1 MGNLMN
7 SPAEIIETN
16 IQTGIYKVNY
26 PLKTMVLKGI
36 MAGAFIALAGAASS
50 TASHAIGNVGAAR
63 SLAGAVF
70 GVGLM
75 LVLFMG
81 ADLFTGNC
89 LSITAIMDK
98 KVTWKQVIYNLIVI
112 WFSNLIGA
120 LIIDVLLVYSGN
132 LDYSHGLLGAYTIK
146 VAIGKVAIT
155 PMAGLTS
162 GILCN
167 ILVCF
172 AVLMALTAND
182 IGGKVWAIFFPIL
195 AFVICGFEHCVANMF
210 YIPAGIMAKAN
221 PEYVEMAIETYGL
234 TMEQIDGLNVINS
247 LANFIPVTIGNI
259 IGGMLFVGLPMY
271 LVHRKK

>member
-1 MGNLMN
+1 MGNIMN
-7 SPAEIIETN
+7 TPAEIVEGN
-16 IQTGIYKVNY
+16 IKTGIYKVNL
-26 PLKTMVLKGI
+26 PLKIMILKG
-36 MAGAFIALAGAASS
+36 MLAGAFIALAGAASS
-50 TASHAIGNVGAAR
+50 TAGHAIENVGVAR
-63 SLAGAVF
+63 SLSGAVF

-98 KVTWKQVIYNLIVI
+98 KITWKQMIKNLFVI
-112 WFSNLIGA
+112 WFSNFLGA
-120 LIIDVLLVYSGN
+120 LIIDVLIVYSGN
-132 LDYSHGLLGAYTIK
+132 LDFSHGLLGAYTIK
-146 VAIGKVAIT
+146 VAVGKVALSPVT
-155 PMAGLTS
+155 GLAS

-172 AVLMALTAND
+172 AVLMAASAND
-182 IGGKVWAIFFPIL
+182 IGGKVWAIFFPIW

-210 YIPAGIMAKAN
+210 YIPAGMMAAAN
-221 PEYVEMAIETYGL
+221 QAYVETAMEAYGL
-234 TMEQIDGLNVINS
+234 TAAQIESLTVVNS

-259 IGGMLFVGLPMY
+259 IGGMVFVGLPMY

>member
-16 IQTGIYKVNY
+16 IQTGVNKVNY

-50 TASHAIGNVGAAR
+50 TASHAIENVGAAR

-146 VAIGKVAIT
+146 VAIGKAAIT
-155 PMAGLTS
+155 PVAGLTS

-234 TMEQIDGLNVINS
+234 TMEQINSLTFVNS

-259 IGGMLFVGLPMY
+259 LGGMVFVGLPMY

>member
-7 SPAEIIETN
+7 SPAEIVEAN
-16 IQTGIYKVNY
+16 IQTGIYKVNLS
-26 PLKTMVLKGI
+26 LKKMVLKG
-36 MAGAFIALAGAASS
+36 MLAGAFIALAGAASS
-50 TASHAIGNVGAAR
+50 TASHAISNVGAAR

-89 LSITAIMDK
+89 LSITAIIDK
-98 KVTWKQVIYNLIVI
+98 KITWKQMIYNLIII

-120 LIIDVLLVYSGN
+120 LIIDVLLVASGN

-146 VAIGKVAIT
+146 VAVGKVAIT

-172 AVLMALTAND
+172 AVLMAVAAND

-210 YIPAGIMAKAN
+210 YIPAGMMAAAN
-221 PEYVEMAIETYGL
+221 PEYVEVAIETYGL
-234 TMEQIDGLNVINS
+234 TMEQIGSLTVMNS

-259 IGGMLFVGLPMY
+259 IGGMVFVGLPMY
-271 LVHRKK
+271 FVHRKK

>member
-1 MGNLMN
+1 MGNIMN

-26 PLKTMVLKGI
+26 PLKKMVLKG
-36 MAGAFIALAGAASS
+36 MLAGAFIALAGAASS
-50 TASHAIGNVGAAR
+50 TASHAITNVGAAR

-89 LSITAIMDK
+89 LSITAILDK
-98 KVTWKQVIYNLIVI
+98 KITWKQVIYNLIVI

-120 LIIDVLLVYSGN
+120 LIIDVLLVASGN

-146 VAIGKVAIT
+146 VAVGKVAIT

-172 AVLMALTAND
+172 AVLMAVAAND

-210 YIPAGIMAKAN
+210 YIPAGMMAAAN
-221 PEYVEMAIETYGL
+221 PEYVELAIESYGL
-234 TMEQIDGLNVINS
+234 TMEQIQSLTVINS

-259 IGGMLFVGLPMY
+259 IGGMVFVGLPMY